1 VSDSTN
7 PSQAPQAPASARAS
21 APTTSAKRSPRAD
34 RTPTDLDGI
43 ARAMLRARGVP
54 EKSIA
59 ARVGDQKKVLRG
71 RLRTTYW
78 PSLVKSAPKSY
89 GARGTIKRE
98 PNDRRP
104 WGAIPADVA
113 RAIIKNAKRG

>member
-1 VSDSTN
+1 MSDSTE
-7 PSQAPQAPASARAS
+7 SVVI
-21 APTTSAKRSPRAD
+21 PTTGANAPDNSKNSKPKVD

-43 ARAMLRARGVP
+43 ARAMLRARGVND
-54 EKSIA
+54 KQIA
-59 ARVGDQKKVLRG
+59 ARLGDQKKVLRG

-89 GARGTIKRE
+89 GPRGTIKRE
-98 PNDRRP
+98 PADRRP

-113 RAIIKNAKRG
+113 RAIIKNARS

>member
-1 VSDSTN
+1 MSETNVSPVTTG
-7 PSQAPQAPASARAS
+7 APQK
-21 APTTSAKRSPRAD
+21 APTNTPKRAPKAD

-43 ARAMLRARGVP
+43 ARAMLRARGL
-54 EKSIA
+54 KDAQIQ
-59 ARVGDQKKVLRG
+59 ARLGEQKKVLRG

-78 PSLVKSAPKSY
+78 PMLAKSAPKSY
-89 GARGTIKRE
+89 GAKGTIKRE

-113 RAIIKNAKRG
+113 RAIIKNAK

>member
-1 VSDSTN
+1 MSDSQESVVN
-7 PSQAPQAPASARAS
+7 
-21 APTTSAKRSPRAD
+21 PTTVANATDKPARKRTATD
-34 RTPTDLDGI
+34 KTPTDLDGI

-54 EKSIA
+54 DKQIA
-59 ARVGDQKKVLRG
+59 ARLGDQKKVLRG

-113 RAIIKNAKRG
+113 RAIIKNARRG